1 MKPITTL
8 LISAV
13 LLFQIPVRAQ
23 TAQTTPTPTKSS
35 IPYVENADQRQ
46 VLDIYAPP
54 NAKDLP
60 VVFWIHG
67 GGWQAGDKSD
77 VKLKPQWFMDR
88 GFVFVSINYRLWPAV
103 DMATLHSDV
112 AKSFGWVHKHIA
124 EYGGNPQRILVG
136 GHSAG
141 AQLAA
146 ILCTDDRYLKSEG
159 FSFDVLLGCVPVDGD
174 TYDIP
179 AMIETAET
187 RLRVHGFPPPKQGHR
202 IKFGETL
209 EKQNNFSAVT
219 HIAKGK
225 GIPPFLI
232 LYVNDHPDTS
242 IQARRLDVVLKEA
255 AVSSTLYGAKETN
268 HNRLNDELGVAD
280 DPATK
285 ALAEFVEKVTRK

>member
-1 MKPITTL
+1 VDWK
-8 LISAV
+8 AV
-13 LLFQIPVRAQ
+13 LKAAEAAHVEHYFIEDEAKEAVDQIPKTLRYLESLQ
-23 TAQTTPTPTKSS
+23 PTPTPTKSN
-35 IPYVENADQRQ
+35 IPYVENGDERQ

-77 VKLKPQWFMDR
+77 VKLKPQWFMDH
-88 GFVFVSINYRLWPAV
+88 GFVFVSINYRLWPSV
-103 DMATLHSDV
+103 DMATLHRDV
-112 AKSFGWVHKHIA
+112 AKSFGWVQKHIA
-124 EYGGNPQRILVG
+124 EYGGNPKRVLIG

-146 ILCTDDRYLKSEG
+146 ILCTDERYLKSEG
-159 FSFDVLLGCVPVDGD
+159 ASFEVLLGCIPVDGD

-187 RLRVHGFPPPKQGHR
+187 RLRAHGFPPPKQGHR
-202 IKFGETL
+202 IKFGDTP
-209 EKQNNFSAVT
+209 EKQKDFSAVT

-232 LYVNDHPDTS
+232 LYVAIIPT
-242 IQARRLDVVLKEA
+242 
-255 AVSSTLYGAKETN
+255 
-268 HNRLNDELGVAD
+268 
-280 DPATK
+280 PASRPS
-285 ALAEFVEKVTRK
+285 ASVRC

>member
-1 MKPITTL
+1 MPSIQHVICL
-8 LISAV
+8 V
-13 LLFQIPVRAQ
+13 LLSVACVSIAYAQPVARD
-23 TAQTTPTPTKSS
+23 
-35 IPYVENADQRQ
+35 IPYATAHERQ
-46 VLDIYAPP
+46 VLDVYAPAG
-54 NAKDLP
+54 AKNLP

-88 GFVFVSINYRLWPAV
+88 GFVFVSTNYRLWPGV
-103 DMATLHSDV
+103 DMGTLIRDV
-112 AKSFGWVHKHIA
+112 AKSFGWVQKHIA
-124 EYGGNPQRILVG
+124 EYGGNPQRVLVG

-146 ILCTDDRYLKSEG
+146 ILCTDDRYLKTEG
-159 FSFDVLLGCVPVDGD
+159 VSFDVLLGCIPVDGD

-202 IKFGETL
+202 IKFGDSP
-209 EKQNNFSAVT
+209 EKHKDFSAVT

-242 IQARRLDVVLKEA
+242 IQARRLDVVLKESA
-255 AVSSTLYGAKETN
+255 IASTLFGGKETN
-268 HNRLNDELGVAD
+268 HTKLNDNLGVAD

-285 ALAEFVEKVTRK
+285 ALTEFVGTVLPK